1 MHWRTVDK
9 KKESVITNAD
19 IAIEKYWKW
28 IFSKPLK
35 RYLAG
40 RNERGHNIMYLHGT
54 FGGGIRGRRMIF
66 TAFKKG
72 WYAHE
77 QQMD

>member
-1 MHWRTVDK
+1 MDRLVDALDRYFKWKFSQPVKRT
-9 KKESVITNAD
+9 
-19 IAIEKYWKW
+19 
-28 IFSKPLK
+28 
-35 RYLAG
+35 LAG
-40 RNERGHNIMYLHGT
+40 RNERGRNIMYLHGT
-54 FGGGIRGRRMIF
+54 FGGGIRRRRQIF